1 MEPLLHLLHN
11 DHGELS
17 AVAAFFAGGLPAI
30 RAALWQLLNTRT
42 SGNQPGGV

>member
-1 MEPLLHLLHN
+1 MDALLHLVHN

-42 SGNQPGGV
+42 SGTKPEGV